1 MSKLK
6 RWDFVQEVA
15 AIYKLGLEVASREKI
30 FAPFFFF
37 SEGALPPNTLR
48 FKGRATWKS
57 NESIVTN
64 YTLVGSRNLN

>member
-1 MSKLK
+1 MLKLK

-15 AIYKLGLEVASREKI
+15 AIYKLGLEVAFREKI

-48 FKGRATWKS
+48 FKGRAT
-57 NESIVTN
+57 
-64 YTLVGSRNLN
+64 

>member
-30 FAPFFFF
+30 FAPFFF

-57 NESIVTN
+57 NESIVIN
-64 YTLVGSRNLN
+64 YTLVGWRNLK

>member
-30 FAPFFFF
+30 FAPFFF

-48 FKGRATWKS
+48 FKGRATLILV
-57 NESIVTN
+57 SIRQISVQSFN
-64 YTLVGSRNLN
+64 AK

>member
-30 FAPFFFF
+30 FAPLFF

-57 NESIVTN
+57 NESIVIN

>member
-30 FAPFFFF
+30 LRRFFF
-37 SEGALPPNTLR
+37 SEGALPPNTLM

-57 NESIVTN
+57 NESIVIN

>member
-6 RWDFVQEVA
+6 RWDFVQEIA

-37 SEGALPPNTLR
+37 FRRCITT
-48 FKGRATWKS
+48 KYIK
-57 NESIVTN
+57 V
-64 YTLVGSRNLN
+64 

>member
-6 RWDFVQEVA
+6 RWDFVQEVT

-30 FAPFFFF
+30 FAPFFF
-37 SEGALPPNTLR
+37 SQGALPPNTLR

-57 NESIVTN
+57 NERIVIN

>member
-37 SEGALPPNTLR
+37 FSEGALPPNTLR
-48 FKGRATWKS
+48 FKGRAT
-57 NESIVTN
+57 
-64 YTLVGSRNLN
+64 

>member
-30 FAPFFFF
+30 FTPFFFF
-37 SEGALPPNTLR
+37 RRCITT
-48 FKGRATWKS
+48 KYIK
-57 NESIVTN
+57 V
-64 YTLVGSRNLN
+64 

>member
-6 RWDFVQEVA
+6 RWDFVHEVA

-48 FKGRATWKS
+48 FKGRTTWKS
-57 NESIVTN
+57 NESIVIT
-64 YTLVGSRNLN
+64 YTLVGSSNHN

>member
-30 FAPFFFF
+30 LRRFFF

-48 FKGRATWKS
+48 FKGRAT
-57 NESIVTN
+57 
-64 YTLVGSRNLN
+64 

>member
-30 FAPFFFF
+30 SRRFFFF
-37 SEGALPPNTLR
+37 P
-48 FKGRATWKS
+48 KVHYHQ
-57 NESIVTN
+57 IH
-64 YTLVGSRNLN
+64 

>member
-48 FKGRATWKS
+48 FKGRATWKP
-57 NESIVTN
+57 NESIVIN
-64 YTLVGSRNLN
+64 YTLVGSRILN

>member
-57 NESIVTN
+57 NESIVIN
-64 YTLVGSRNLN
+64 YTLVGSSNHN